1 MVLQTLKRNDI
12 RLVPYVPD
20 RVLTTLIKN
29 LHADP
34 FFTTFATAREEE
46 AVGIVAGAWM
56 GGMRGAM
63 LMQTSG
69 FATLANVLA
78 SLVVPYQIPLI
89 MFVSERGTLGEFN
102 YGQSLVCRTM
112 RPVLDSLAMEHHTM
126 TRLDELEFIVDRSI
140 KQAVATQAPV
150 ALILSPLLTGG
161 KVFEVSDRMTARSN
175 ARNTKVMN
183 RFDVTSRLVRKLT
196 NEEAVIGG
204 IGNTN
209 FDLWAAGHRPQNF
222 YMLGSMGLAF
232 PIALGV
238 ALAQPKR
245 RVFALEGDGSLLMQ
259 LGCLSTIATL
269 APKNL
274 TMIVMDNG
282 IYQITGA
289 QPTPAAAVADLD
301 RHRAR
306 LRHFQQRLGGGRGGL
321 RAPDRPVAR
330 RIRPD
335 ADRRSHRRQ
344 AGRRSH
350 AARSRADQGTLHDG
364 TGRAAG
370 HCRAGS
376 RGASRSPSSVM
387 LQSPPLTTRLSDV
400 EVSVIRLVN
409 RAMRPP

>member
-1 MVLQTLKRNDI
+1 MLRTARSRKRKGEFDGGCRRTRTTASPRPGTTSVLQTLKRNDI

-34 FFTTFATAREEE
+34 FFTTFPTAREEE
-46 AVGIVAGAWM
+46 AVGIVSGAWM
-56 GGMRGAM
+56 GGLRGAV

-78 SLVVPYQIPLI
+78 SLAVPYQIPLI

-102 YGQSLVCRTM
+102 L
-112 RPVLDSLAMEHHTM
+112 RPVAGVPHHAAGAGLAGDGASHR
-126 TRLDELEFIVDRSI
+126 TRLDEFEFIVDRSI
-140 KQAVATQAPV
+140 KQAIATQAPV

-161 KVFEVSDRMTARSN
+161 KVFEQVSDRHEQQPPVP

-183 RFDVTSRLVRKLT
+183 RFDLTSRLVARLKH
-196 NEEAVIGG
+196 EEAVVGG

-259 LGCLSTIATL
+259 LGCLVDDRDAGAEKPHHGGDGQRHLPDHRRATD
-269 APKNL
+269 AGRRGRRYRR
-274 TMIVMDNG
+274 DR
-282 IYQITGA
+282 A
-289 QPTPAAAVADLD
+289 PAAASPT
-301 RHRAR
+301 
-306 LRHFQQRLGGGRGGL
+306 
-321 RAPDRPVAR
+321 APGPPTR
-330 RIRPD
+330 RISSGWSINRCRLP
-335 ADRRSHRRQ
+335 
-344 AGRRSH
+344 GRR
-350 AARSRADQGTLHDG
+350 
-364 TGRAAG
+364 
-370 HCRAGS
+370 
-376 RGASRSPSSVM
+376 
-387 LQSPPLTTRLSDV
+387 
-400 EVSVIRLVN
+400 
-409 RAMRPP
+409 